1 MKLEILILSLP
12 QRKTFLSQLLSI
24 LEPQISALPLR
35 KFDSV
40 DVRIE
45 NDYANLPVGDRREL
59 VRKKATGEYI
69 TWIDDDDLIS
79 PSYISSIL
87 PLLNGVDQVG
97 FRLQG
102 YHNGKI
108 MKPTYHTI
116 ENEDW
121 YDDLSG
127 FYRDISHIC
136 PMRRELALEAP
147 MSGGEGEDWRWAE
160 KMRGKVKTENYIP
173 ECMYYYLWRDPKDD
187 STDAQ
192 IPSRLA
198 LLETL
203 QSIGPR

>member
-1 MKLEILILSLP
+1 MKLEILILTIP
-12 QRKTFLSQLLSI
+12 ARKLFLSQLLSI

-35 KFDSV
+35 KFDNV

-45 NDYANLPVGDRREL
+45 GEHTDIPVGDRREL
-59 VRKKATGEYI
+59 VRRKAAGEYI
-69 TWIDDDDLIS
+69 VWIDDDDLIS

-87 PLLNGVDQVG
+87 PLLDGVDQVG

-116 ENEDW
+116 KNGDW

-127 FYRDISHIC
+127 FYRDISHVC
-136 PMRRELALEAP
+136 PMRRELALESP
-147 MSGGEGEDWRWAE
+147 MSGGEGEDWRWANA
-160 KMRGKVKTENYIP
+160 MRGKVKTENYIP
-173 ECMYYYLWRDPKDD
+173 QCMYYYLWRDPKKD
-187 STDAQ
+187 SADAED
-192 IPSRLA
+192 PSRLV

-203 QSIGPR
+203 KSIGPR